1 MRVMEIFQEGG
12 FTMYWILLLGL
23 GGLAVAVV
31 HAAMARKWS
40 LITAAIMF
48 VLVAGIAVFGMKDG
62 RQKVDSGALG
72 LDREPEL
79 KERMLAQ
86 GYTEAMRPV
95 QFAGVLT
102 APAVLLVGLG
112 EVRRRKALATT
123 R

>member
-1 MRVMEIFQEGG
+1 MEIFQEGG

-23 GGLAVAVV
+23 GGLALAVV
-31 HAAMARKWS
+31 HAAMPRKWS
-40 LITAAIMF
+40 LITAVIMF
-48 VLVAGIAVFGMKDG
+48 ALVAGIAVFGMKDG
-62 RQKVDSGALG
+62 RRKVENGAVG

-102 APAVLLVGLG
+102 ALGVVLVGAG
-112 EVRRRKALATT
+112 EVRRRKTLPPPT

>member
-23 GGLAVAVV
+23 GGLALAVV
-31 HAAMARKWS
+31 HAAMPRKWS
-40 LITAAIMF
+40 LITAVVMF
-48 VLVAGIAVFGMKDG
+48 ALVAGIAVFGMRDG
-62 RQKVDSGALG
+62 RLKVENGAVG

-86 GYTEAMRPV
+86 GYLEAMRPV

-102 APAVLLVGLG
+102 ALGVLLVGAG
-112 EVRRRKALATT
+112 EVRRRKAPAST

>member
-1 MRVMEIFQEGG
+1 
-12 FTMYWILLLGL
+12 
-23 GGLAVAVV
+23 
-31 HAAMARKWS
+31 
-40 LITAAIMF
+40 MF

-62 RQKVDSGALG
+62 RQKVESGALG

-102 APAVLLVGLG
+102 ALAVLLVGAG
-112 EVRRRKALATT
+112 EVRRRKALAATP
-123 R
+123 

>member
-23 GGLAVAVV
+23 GGLALAVV
-31 HAAMARKWS
+31 HAAMPRRWS
-40 LITAAIMF
+40 LITAVIMF

-62 RQKVDSGALG
+62 RRKVENGAIG

-95 QFAGVLT
+95 EFAGVLT
-102 APAVLLVGLG
+102 ALGVVLVGTG
-112 EVRRRKALATT
+112 EARRRKALAST

>member
-23 GGLAVAVV
+23 GGLALAVLHVA
-31 HAAMARKWS
+31 MPRKWS
-40 LITAAIMF
+40 LITAVIMF
-48 VLVAGIAVFGMKDG
+48 ALVNGIGLYGMRDG
-62 RQKVDSGALG
+62 RRKVENGAVG

-86 GYTEAMRPV
+86 GYLEAMRPV

-102 APAVLLVGLG
+102 AVGIILVGGG
-112 EVRRRKALATT
+112 ERRRKKSAPT